1 MYAYDLCIWCVHV
14 MCEYDL
20 CICVHMCAYVCI
32 CVHVLMCFQAQSSS
46 TGNVCR
52 VLILLPKIIL
62 FLLALLTPLVL
73 IFLKNEN
80 EILVCIYRF
89 AVCVIYINAT
99 LWNRNTNVLPCF
111 SLWSI
116 VPYSPCF

>member
-1 MYAYDLCIWCVHV
+1 
-14 MCEYDL
+14 
-20 CICVHMCAYVCI
+20 
-32 CVHVLMCFQAQSSS
+32 MCFQAQSSS

-73 IFLKNEN
+73 IFLKENKN

-89 AVCVIYINAT
+89 AGYMIYINGT
-99 LWNRNTNVLPCF
+99 LWNRNNNALQCF
-111 SLWSI
+111 
-116 VPYSPCF
+116 